1 MPFFLHFCPMHH
13 GLLWSTLALCCP
25 LLPTSA
31 HFGQLFN
38 SFVNFHYS
46 GGTHGE
52 VREGPFILAVLD
64 WFGPILVHFGPLWTT
79 LDHFGPLWT
88 TLDHFGLLW
97 TTLDHFRPLWTT
109 FGQLLTHFFYSIRQH
124 CPGRAPGDARGGLGH
139 TPAHGNGCGN
149 PTKYPGVNSSY
160 PLGSWVLWC
169 QTHPGMYRI
178 KYLHVF

>member
-1 MPFFLHFCPMHH
+1 MDCFDPLWPF
-13 GLLWSTLALCCP
+13 
-25 LLPTSA
+25 
-31 HFGQLFN
+31 
-38 SFVNFHYS
+38 V
-46 GGTHGE
+46 
-52 VREGPFILAVLD
+52 
-64 WFGPILVHFGPLWTT
+64 VHFGPLRLILANYLTHLLISITLAVLMERFEKALSFWPSWTDLDQFWST

-160 PLGSWVLWC
+160 PLGS
-169 QTHPGMYRI
+169 
-178 KYLHVF
+178 